1 MLIVFL
7 KGVSN
12 RNHVNSEVKA
22 MIADLQLVDKAQ
34 IQACRLSGGM
44 KRKLRYMYYCQ
55 LGAKILI
62 LSCVIV
68 WP

>member
-1 MLIVFL
+1 MFNRDR
-7 KGVSN
+7 VS
-12 RNHVNSEVKA
+12 SEVKA

-44 KRKLRYMYYCQ
+44 KRKLRYINCTQ
-55 LGAKILI
+55 LAVLVCIYGVQILI
-62 LSCVIV
+62 LSCIIV